1 MVKDAK
7 ARGTDLID
15 TLIQNN
21 AIEESLGDPT
31 MLQSVIDY
39 LQGSLGFVP
48 KHYKD
53 EAENKVFEEILRVL
67 ALTKDTNDINIMK
80 PKLVSVANTV
90 TNIEKLK
97 QILDGSIP
105 NFNLKFT
112 NEEKWRI
119 IFRIHSS
126 PLYTCQVKNVYLN
139 HMKTEDTTDV
149 GKDW

>member
-39 LQGSLGFVP
+39 LQGSLDFVP
-48 KHYKD
+48 KHYRD
-53 EAENKVFEEILRVL
+53 EAENKIFEEILRVL

-80 PKLVSVANTV
+80 PKLVFVANTV
-90 TNIEKLK
+90 TNIERLK
-97 QILDGSIP
+97 
-105 NFNLKFT
+105 
-112 NEEKWRI
+112 
-119 IFRIHSS
+119 
-126 PLYTCQVKNVYLN
+126 
-139 HMKTEDTTDV
+139 
-149 GKDW
+149 